1 MARQGSTSRKVLQL
15 LLTRKGTISPKSE
28 STSEYPFEGYLVYQG
43 QASYVAKNRSGA
55 SRLRDGTYL
64 SKRQLNSLT
73 IHIPCSCFR
82 LALLPDFDRC
92 RLVFQNISESRRV
105 RRNIALELRVYDEN
119 PVFPWWHPPN
129 DVDCCAY
136 GHTFV

>member
-1 MARQGSTSRKVLQL
+1 MASGYSAKRFEGNRGNRKLCHL
-15 LLTRKGTISPKSE
+15 N
-28 STSEYPFEGYLVYQG
+28 PFEFFDHAG
-43 QASYVAKNRSGA
+43 KNRSGA
-55 SRLRDGTYL
+55 SRLMDGTYL

-105 RRNIALELRVYDEN
+105 RRNIALEL
-119 PVFPWWHPPN
+119 
-129 DVDCCAY
+129 
-136 GHTFV
+136 